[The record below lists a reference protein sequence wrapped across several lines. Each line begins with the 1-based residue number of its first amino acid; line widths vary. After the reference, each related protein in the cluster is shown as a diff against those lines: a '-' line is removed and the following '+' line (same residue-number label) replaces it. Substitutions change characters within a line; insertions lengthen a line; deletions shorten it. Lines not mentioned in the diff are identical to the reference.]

1 MAAAIGSIKWSWGER
16 ADESP
21 LREGDAVSSLWG
33 FIKALVF
40 LWGFIEALGD
50 ILKALE
56 VLAHEWKEG
65 DHE

>member
-1 MAAAIGSIKWSWGER
+1 M
-16 ADESP
+16 
-21 LREGDAVSSLWG
+21 SSLWG